1 MEAIIVAAVSPAAT
15 KAVSFL
21 VDSLSQLLSEN
32 VELIRGADR
41 DFQRLL
47 DEIEPINELLAGDYA
62 QLKSNNN
69 DLDKLF
75 QNIQRTVYKAEDAID
90 KFLIQAKIDE
100 ANFFNKIG
108 PFVKWNN
115 NRKIAPE
122 FGKILEQVTEIRKQ
136 TQQVLEKTGI
146 QSSAFQPGE
155 TTQPQGPAEED
166 VEVVGFNKPAEDVK
180 ERLCEGSK
188 DLDVIPIVGMPGL
201 GKTTLSRKVY
211 NDSSLDFYFY
221 HKIWIYVGT
230 SKKPKDILVE
240 IVKEVAQSNS
250 KELIK
255 DKDEDQLAH
264 IIRDFLVERGKHLIV
279 LDDVWDTQVV
289 DFVKKAF
296 PNKKSRPRGD
306 RIMLTTRQ
314 QRVAEAVSARPHYL
328 ENLSK
333 EDSIK
338 LLEQRV
344 FANKRTCP
352 IELQGYRDGIVD
364 KCCGV
369 PLAIV
374 VISGALRG
382 CMDESEWR
390 VVEENVGKHLINKD
404 DHKSCLKFV
413 ETSYNHLPQEKK
425 AAFLY
430 FGVFPQGFDIPAWN
444 LIRLWVAEGLI
455 KSGHKDSEIEK
466 VAETYLSDFASR
478 NLVMVMQKRS
488 NGQIKTCRLHDML
501 HEFCII
507 EAARISLFQQVY
519 LQPGV
524 RVFPSIEDPN
534 TSRRLCIQSSIPY
547 NFIPKDRI
555 VQHVRSL
562 LCFSSDQKQI
572 DLSNLDVQL
581 IPSAFPLIRVLDIQS
596 LIFEFSKMFYG
607 LFHLR
612 YIAIK
617 GDFTI
622 IPSLFRNFWYLQT
635 LILRNDDTNTSSST
649 LEIKEDIWKLL
660 QLRHLHSD
668 LPVKLPPPPT
678 TTSNSR
684 TSCLQTLSK
693 VTPDSCKKTVFAK
706 ACHLRK
712 LGIEGKLALL
722 LGKERGFDSFQ
733 ELRCIEKLKLLNNDF
748 SEELH
753 LPPHFFS
760 LQKTLNKLTLS
771 STRFKWS
778 EADMLGQLEC
788 LKVLKLKENAFTGK
802 KWKPKKGSFSKLQV
816 LHIVWAGEW
825 ETWDASNRPF
835 QSLTHLALI
844 SCYDLKAV
852 PHELADLPY
861 LQEMK
866 LTRTFQAV
874 SSAIE
879 IKNKILQRQDPESSI
894 KFNLITFPPTP
905 STN

>member
-1 MEAIIVAAVSPAAT
+1 M
-15 KAVSFL
+15 
-21 VDSLSQLLSEN
+21 
-32 VELIRGADR
+32 
-41 DFQRLL
+41 
-47 DEIEPINELLAGDYA
+47 
-62 QLKSNNN
+62 
-69 DLDKLF
+69 
-75 QNIQRTVYKAEDAID
+75 
-90 KFLIQAKIDE
+90 
-100 ANFFNKIG
+100 
-108 PFVKWNN
+108 
-115 NRKIAPE
+115 
-122 FGKILEQVTEIRKQ
+122 
-136 TQQVLEKTGI
+136 
-146 QSSAFQPGE
+146 
-155 TTQPQGPAEED
+155 GPAEED
-166 VEVVGFNKPAEDVK
+166 IEVVGFDKPAKDVIK
-180 ERLCEGSK
+180 RLCEGSK

-211 NDSSLDFYFY
+211 HDSYLDFHFY
-221 HKIWIYVGT
+221 KRMWIYVGT

-240 IVKEVAQSNS
+240 IVKEVAPSNS
-250 KELIK
+250 EELIK

-264 IIRDFLVERGKHLIV
+264 SIREFLVERGKYLIV
-279 LDDVWDTQVV
+279 LDDVWDTKVV

-296 PNKKSRPRGD
+296 PNNESQPRGD

-314 QRVAEAVSARPHYL
+314 RRVAEAVSAHPHNL
-328 ENLSK
+328 EKLSK
-333 EDSIK
+333 GDSFK

-344 FANKRTCP
+344 FGKTRECP
-352 IELQGYRDGIVD
+352 IKLRGYGNEIVD

-374 VISGALRG
+374 VIAGALRG
-382 CMDESEWR
+382 CLGESEWKL
-390 VVEENVGKHLINKD
+390 VKDNVGKHLINKD
-404 DHKSCLKFV
+404 DNKSCLKFV
-413 ETSYNHLPQEKK
+413 ETSYNHLPQQRK

-430 FGVFPQGFDIPAWN
+430 FGVFPQGFDIPAWK
-444 LIRLWVAEGLI
+444 LILLWVAEGLI
-455 KSGHKDSEIEK
+455 KSDLQGSEIEE
-466 VAETYLSDFASR
+466 VADTYLSDFAGR

-507 EAARISLFQQVY
+507 EAERISLFQQVY

-562 LCFSSDQKQI
+562 LCFSSDQKHI
-572 DLSNLDVQL
+572 DLSNLEVQL
-581 IPSAFPLIRVLDIQS
+581 IPYAFPLIRVLDIQS
-596 LIFEFSKMFYG
+596 LIFEFSEMFSR

-617 GDFTI
+617 GNFTVL
-622 IPSLFRNFWYLQT
+622 PSLFGNFWYLQT
-635 LILRNDDTNTSSST
+635 LILHTDTSRST
-649 LEIKEDIWKLL
+649 LEIREDIWKML
-660 QLRHLHSD
+660 QLRHLHSN

-678 TTSNSR
+678 STSKSC

-693 VTPDSCKKTVFAK
+693 VTPDSCKKTVLAK
-706 ACHLRK
+706 VCHLRK
-712 LGIEGKLALL
+712 LGIEGQLAAL
-722 LGKERGFDSFQ
+722 LGKSTKGRGFDSFQ
-733 ELRCIEKLKLLNNDF
+733 ELRCVENLKLLNNGW

-771 STRFKWS
+771 NTNFEWS

-788 LKVLKLKENAFTGK
+788 LTVLKLKENAFIGK
-802 KWKPKKGSFSKLQV
+802 NWKPKKGSFSNLQV
-816 LHIVWAGEW
+816 LQIVWAENW

-835 QSLTHLALI
+835 QSLTHLVLI
-844 SCYDLKAV
+844 SCYDLNAV

-861 LQEMK
+861 LQEMR
-866 LTRTFQAV
+866 LMRTFKAV

-879 IKNKILQRQDPESSI
+879 IKSKKLRRQDPESSI
-894 KFNLITFPPTP
+894 KFNLIIFPPP
-905 STN
+905 SSTN